1 MKKLGTLIASFRAA
15 LCFAL
20 GYVFRYRFAAAGM
33 IAWLFFGFAFLF
45 CVLALLSII
54 DRKNKKVAVIIRR
67 VLLGIFAVGLIYFV
81 AVEAVL
87 VIGSRTDSSDGAD
100 YLIVLGAGVD
110 GTRPSPIL
118 HDRLSAALEYLKKY
132 PEAKAVVSGGQ
143 GRFEE
148 ITEAECMY
156 VWLTE
161 SGISRDRVIKEERA
175 LNTKQNIDY
184 SLSLIRSDSVKTEP
198 SVAVLTSEFHL
209 FRARE
214 IARNRG
220 VKNPLGVSAK
230 TTLQVPKLNYYI
242 REAFAVTA
250 MWVFGA

>member
-1 MKKLGTLIASFRAA
+1 MRKEGTWIAAFLAA
-15 LCFAL
+15 LCFGL
-20 GYVFRYRFAAAGM
+20 GYIFKFRFAAAGM
-33 IAWLFFGFAFLF
+33 IAWLLFGFAFLF
-45 CVLALLSII
+45 CVLAVLSII
-54 DRKNKKVAVIIRR
+54 DKKNKKAAVILRR
-67 VLLGIFAVGLIYFV
+67 VLLGAFAAGLIYFA
-81 AVEAVL
+81 AVEAIV
-87 VIGSRTDSSDGAD
+87 VAGSRTDTSGGAD

-110 GTRPSPIL
+110 GTVPSPIL
-118 HDRLSAALEYLKKY
+118 RDRLTAALEYLKQY
-132 PEAKAVVSGGQ
+132 PEAKAVVSGGK
-143 GRFEE
+143 GKFED

-156 VWLTE
+156 VWLTGN
-161 SGISRDRVIKEERA
+161 GISQDRVMKEEQA

-184 SLSLIRSDSVKTEP
+184 SLSLIRSDSVKAEP

-209 FRARE
+209 FRARQ
-214 IARNRG
+214 IFKKTG